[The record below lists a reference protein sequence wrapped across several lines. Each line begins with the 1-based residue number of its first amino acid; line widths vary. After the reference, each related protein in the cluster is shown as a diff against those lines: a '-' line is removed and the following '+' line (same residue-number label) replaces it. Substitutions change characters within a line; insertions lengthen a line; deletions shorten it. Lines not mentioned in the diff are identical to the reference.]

1 MFCRQLGRPFLI
13 DSGADVSVY
22 PASPA
27 TRSRRASGVLNAANG
42 SSINTFGTLSLM
54 LHFGALRVSHPF
66 LLAEVSKPI
75 LGSDF
80 FIKHRLL
87 IDLAGRSVR
96 RQRPRPLLLRA
107 RRANVAQSVCGLKL
121 SPASPPHSPWM
132 KLLSEFPSVLDVQ
145 AAYDSSAPPRH
156 GIHHVV
162 PTSGP
167 PVFARPRRLFGEKL
181 DVARAEFQKMMDLG
195 IIRPSN
201 SPWSSPLHV
210 VPKANGGWRPCG
222 DYRALN
228 VVTQDDRYPLPHIHS
243 FSQSTSNA
251 TVFSVLDLVRGYHQ
265 IPMAPDDI
273 QKTAI
278 ITPFGL
284 FEFLR
289 MPFGLKNSAQ
299 AFQRL
304 MDGVLRGLPSVFVY
318 LDDILV
324 ASVDAA
330 HHSADLR
337 AVLGR
342 LAAAGL
348 TLNASKCVLGASS
361 VTFLGHSVSA
371 AGIVPLPQRVD
382 AIADRASGHQGR
394 TATLPW
400 LRQLLPPL
408 CSSLGGGPGA
418 AALLDGVSPRTE
430 VQVGLVQGA
439 TLCFSSF

>member
-1 MFCRQLGRPFLI
+1 MLQ
-13 DSGADVSVY
+13 
-22 PASPA
+22 
-27 TRSRRASGVLNAANG
+27 AANH
-42 SSINTFGTLSLM
+42 STIRTFGTKTLALS
-54 LHFGALRVSHPF
+54 FGSFSVSHPF
-66 LLAEVSKPI
+66 VLAEVSKPI

-80 FIKHRLL
+80 FAKHRLL
-87 IDLAGRSVR
+87 IDLAGRSVFR
-96 RQRPRPLLLRA
+96 DSPPLLLRA
-107 RRANVAQSVCGLKL
+107 RRAQVANALCGLHPPS
-121 SPASPPHSPWM
+121 SPSLGSTSSWSRV
-132 KLLSEFPSVLDVQ
+132 LQEFPSVLDVT

-156 GIHHVV
+156 GILHVV
-162 PTSGP
+162 PTNGP

-181 DVARAEFQKMMDLG
+181 DVARAEFQKMLDLG

-251 TVFSVLDLVRGYHQ
+251 TIFSVLDLVRGYHQ

-324 ASVDAA
+324 ASPDPAQHAV
-330 HHSADLR
+330 DLR
-337 AVLGR
+337 AVLSR
-342 LAAAGL
+342 LSDAGL
-348 TLNASKCVLGASS
+348 TLNKGKCILGAST

-371 AGIVPLPQRVD
+371 AGIIPLPKRVD
-382 AIADRASGHQGR
+382 AIAEMG
-394 TATLPW
+394 L
-400 LRQLLPPL
+400 
-408 CSSLGGGPGA
+408 
-418 AALLDGVSPRTE
+418 PRTKVELQRFLGCVNFYHRFVPHLAE
-430 VQVGLVQGA
+430 VLA
-439 TLCFSSF
+439 PLHTLTASVPEQKSILLWSPLQLDAFKKSKDALKSLSLIHI